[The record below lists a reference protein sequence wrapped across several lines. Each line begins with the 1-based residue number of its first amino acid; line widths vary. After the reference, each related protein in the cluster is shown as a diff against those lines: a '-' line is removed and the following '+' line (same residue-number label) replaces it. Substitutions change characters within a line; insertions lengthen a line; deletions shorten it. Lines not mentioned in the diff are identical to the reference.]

1 MCLDFVSE
9 NVKQTTTK
17 WHVSPWWLNWR
28 GPSPLSVVARV
39 PSCATTRDPTPLHCH
54 SDSPETSVHAVGPA
68 SPSKQLYCYRSYKT
82 NPSPSFPVQPSL
94 VCLSMLSVNPLLQWT
109 MMPLHKTKRYKS
121 WLSYSAIPGVT
132 SVPFCAVSQV
142 DGLHERTLSR
152 KTASQLFWG
161 PFLIAGPLQSWPKFL
176 QFSPHC
182 RNILNW
188 NNFFIIF

>member
-1 MCLDFVSE
+1 MTR
-9 NVKQTTTK
+9 Q
-17 WHVSPWWLNWR
+17 
-28 GPSPLSVVARV
+28 SVMTQLAWSV
-39 PSCATTRDPTPLHCH
+39 PSFSCSTGTFMCNH
-54 SDSPETSVHAVGPA
+54 SRPDSSALSQWQPWNICSCSWSSQSLKAVI
-68 SPSKQLYCYRSYKT
+68 LFYCYCLYKT

-94 VCLSMLSVNPLLQWT
+94 VCLSMLSVNPLLQW
-109 MMPLHKTKRYKS
+109 TKRYKS

-188 NNFFIIF
+188 IKKFIIF